1 MNANTDLGL
10 PAVVVL
16 LTLAVGGCAGS
27 SATNLYTLSAVGTA
41 GTESQPPQA
50 PPAVIA
56 IGPVSLPD
64 YLDRP
69 QIVTRQ
75 SAYQLELAANDRWA
89 APLYDMLPR
98 VLVEDLA
105 LRLPS
110 DRIVSFP
117 EIGDASFDYRV
128 AVQVSRF
135 DVDAA
140 GEAALA
146 TRWQLYAP
154 SAPRALLVAD
164 DTLQQR
170 VEGRGFGAYAA
181 ALSAALADLGDRI
194 ARAVNS
200 TRASAARPLAS
211 QSSRG

>member
-1 MNANTDLGL
+1 MIARIEGIRL
-10 PAVVVL
+10 PAIGL
-16 LTLAVGGCAGS
+16 LAILVAGCAGS
-27 SATNLYTLSAVGTA
+27 PPSNLYTLSAIGTA
-41 GTESQPPQA
+41 ASESQSPQA

-75 SAYQLELAANDRWA
+75 SAYELELAANDRWA

-135 DVDAA
+135 DVDVA

-146 TRWQLYAP
+146 TRWQLYAR

-164 DTLQQR
+164 DTLQRR
-170 VEGRGFGAYAA
+170 VEGRGFDAYAA
-181 ALSAALADLGDRI
+181 SLSAALADLGDRI
-194 ARAVNS
+194 AQGVNS
-200 TRASAARPLAS
+200 VRTSAGRSLVTH
-211 QSSRG
+211 

>member
-1 MNANTDLGL
+1 MIAGIAGIRLPTIGL
-10 PAVVVL
+10 
-16 LTLAVGGCAGS
+16 LAILVAGCAGS
-27 SATNLYTLSAVGTA
+27 PPSNLYTLSAIGTA
-41 GTESQPPQA
+41 ASESQSPQA

-75 SAYQLELAANDRWA
+75 SAYELEIAANDRWA
-89 APLYDMLPR
+89 APLYDMVPR

-117 EIGDASFDYRV
+117 DIGDASFDYRV

-140 GEAALA
+140 GEASPA
-146 TRWQLYAP
+146 TRWQLYAR

-164 DTLQQR
+164 DTLQRR
-170 VEGRGFGAYAA
+170 VEGRGFDAYAA
-181 ALSAALADLGDRI
+181 SLSAALADLGDRI
-194 ARAVNS
+194 AEGVNS
-200 TRASAARPLAS
+200 VRTSAGRSLVTH
-211 QSSRG
+211 

>member
-1 MNANTDLGL
+1 
-10 PAVVVL
+10 
-16 LTLAVGGCAGS
+16 
-27 SATNLYTLSAVGTA
+27 
-41 GTESQPPQA
+41 
-50 PPAVIA
+50 
-56 IGPVSLPD
+56 LPD

-75 SAYQLELAANDRWA
+75 SAYELELAANDRWA

-146 TRWQLYAP
+146 TRWQLYAR

-164 DTLQQR
+164 DTLQRR
-170 VEGRGFGAYAA
+170 VEGRGFDAYAA
-181 ALSAALADLGDRI
+181 SLSAALADLGDRI
-194 ARAVNS
+194 AEGVNS
-200 TRASAARPLAS
+200 VRTSAGRSLVTH
-211 QSSRG
+211 

>member
-1 MNANTDLGL
+1 MIARIEGIRL
-10 PAVVVL
+10 PAIGL
-16 LTLAVGGCAGS
+16 LAILVAGCAGS
-27 SATNLYTLSAVGTA
+27 PPSNLYTLSAIGTA
-41 GTESQPPQA
+41 ASESQSLQA

-135 DVDAA
+135 DVDAT
-140 GEAALA
+140 GEATLA
-146 TRWQLYAP
+146 ARWQLYAR

-164 DTLQQR
+164 DTLQRR
-170 VEGRGFGAYAA
+170 VEGRGLRCLRGFAQ
-181 ALSAALADLGDRI
+181 RR
-194 ARAVNS
+194 AR
-200 TRASAARPLAS
+200 RP
-211 QSSRG
+211 RRPHRTGR

>member
-1 MNANTDLGL
+1 MIAGIEGIRL
-10 PAVVVL
+10 PAIGL
-16 LTLAVGGCAGS
+16 LAILVAGCAGS
-27 SATNLYTLSAVGTA
+27 PPSSLYTLSAIGTA
-41 GTESQPPQA
+41 ASESQSPQA

-75 SAYQLELAANDRWA
+75 SAYELELAANDRWA

-117 EIGDASFDYRV
+117 ETGDASFDYRV

-146 TRWQLYAP
+146 TRWQFYAR

-164 DTLQQR
+164 DTLQRR
-170 VEGRGFGAYAA
+170 VEDRGFDAYAA
-181 ALSAALADLGDRI
+181 SLSAALAELGDRI
-194 ARAVNS
+194 AQGVNS
-200 TRASAARPLAS
+200 VRASAGRSLVTH
-211 QSSRG
+211 